1 MTTIYNVTIT
11 HQGKTSTIQ
20 VPADKTI
27 LAVAEKEAGISL
39 PSSCNAGVC
48 TTCAAKITNGGQV
61 NQSEGMGISPDLQKN
76 GYVLL
81 CVAYPLSDL
90 EIISE
95 QEDKVYEQQ
104 FGQYQK

>member
-1 MTTIYNVTIT
+1 MTTTYTVKIN
-11 HQGKTSTIQ
+11 HQGTTSTIQ

-27 LAVAEKEAGISL
+27 LKAAIEAGIDL

-61 NQSEGMGISPDLQKN
+61 NQSEGMGISPELQKA

-81 CVAYPLSDL
+81 CIAYPLGDL
-90 EIISE
+90 EITSE
-95 QEDKVYEQQ
+95 QEDIVYEKQ
-104 FGQYQK
+104 FGQFQK